1 MDEKL
6 KTDQSGSTPDNSG
19 QDKAS
24 AQNTIPDAGP
34 EYPRR
39 ESTGMKLPA
48 VAALC
53 VVLVLIT
60 ALISA
65 NFWRSDSEWVAKVN
79 GEKITRAEL
88 YDAMYANI
96 GPDSLQNLVT
106 EKLIAQEAKT
116 QNVSVSKEELDERMN
131 TLITQQFGSEEQFN
145 QLLAMYGMS
154 RTDFEDQMKTQ
165 ITVEKILESNIN
177 LNDDVLAEYF
187 EENREMFNTP
197 RSAEVR
203 HVLSET
209 RAEAEEVRAALAG
222 GADFGEIAK
231 ERSSDQSTASQGGE
245 LGSISYSESLPS
257 WLKSA
262 FELAPGE
269 LSGVVE
275 SEDGFHVIEVTE
287 LTPAAE
293 PEFEEVKEKVRRK
306 VLEEKMMTLYPEWLD
321 NLLEK
326 ADIEYRE
333 Q

>member
-1 MDEKL
+1 MDEKM
-6 KTDQSGSTPDNSG
+6 KTESGSAPDNAE
-19 QDKAS
+19 QDQAS
-24 AQNTIPDAGP
+24 AQNTLPDAGP

-39 ESTGMKLPA
+39 ESAGMKLPA

-65 NFWRSDSEWVAKVN
+65 SIWRADSEWVAKVN

-106 EKLIAQEAKT
+106 EKLIAQEAKA
-116 QNVSVSKEELDERMN
+116 QNVSVSKEELGERMN
-131 TLITQQFGSEEQFN
+131 ELITQQFGSEEQFD
-145 QLLAMYGMS
+145 QLLAMYGIS
-154 RTDFEDQMKTQ
+154 RSDFEDQMKTQ
-165 ITVEKILESNIN
+165 ITIEKILEPSIT
-177 LNDDVLAEYF
+177 LGDDVLAEYF
-187 EENREMFNTP
+187 EKNREMFYTP

-231 ERSSDQSTASQGGE
+231 ERSTDQSTASRGGE
-245 LGSISYSESLPS
+245 LGSISYSDSLPS

-262 FELAPGE
+262 FDLEPGE
-269 LSGVVE
+269 LSEVVE

-287 LTPAAE
+287 LTPASE
-293 PEFEEVKEKVRRK
+293 PEFEEVKEEVRRK
-306 VLEEKMMTLYPEWLD
+306 VLEEKMMTLYPEWLN
-321 NLLEK
+321 NLLEN
-326 ADIEYRE
+326 ADIEYRD